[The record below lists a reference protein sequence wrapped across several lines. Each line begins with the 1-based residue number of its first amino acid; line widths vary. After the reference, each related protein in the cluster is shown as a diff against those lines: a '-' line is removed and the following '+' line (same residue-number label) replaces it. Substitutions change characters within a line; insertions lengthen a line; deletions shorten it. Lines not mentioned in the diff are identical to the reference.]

1 MTETPDSPL
10 SDYAGAG
17 IPLNESGLL
26 SPLINAFL
34 LQAAF
39 MPRKYGR

>member
-17 IPLNESGLL
+17 IPLNEKGLIL
-26 SPLINAFL
+26 PRLDAFL

>member
-1 MTETPDSPL
+1 MTEKLGSPL

-17 IPLNESGLL
+17 IPLNESGLIL
-26 SPLINAFL
+26 PLLNAFL